1 MSTRDDPWPQGTPS
15 WVDLSSPDP
24 AASNAFYS
32 ALFGWEIQDSGPEM
46 GNYGMCLLGGRP
58 VAGIG
63 PQMGGEA
70 PPAWLTYLAVDDVEK
85 TAEAIAPNGGTVVAP
100 PMDVGPAGR
109 MAVAQDP
116 AGAFFGIWQAGETI
130 GFERFNEPG
139 SVVWNEAMSRDVERT
154 RPFYAAV
161 FGYEYEP
168 VEGMP
173 YWMLKDA
180 TDHRTVGGLGA
191 IDPGAPAGTP
201 AHWMTYFLVDDTH
214 ASAAN
219 AQAAGATLAQAP
231 VDTPFGRMAVV
242 VDPLGAMFSI
252 MTAPEDSG
260 TAAEG

>member
-1 MSTRDDPWPQGTPS
+1 MSTRDEPWPQGTPS

-32 ALFGWEIQDSGPEM
+32 TLFGWEIQDTGEEM
-46 GNYGMCLLGGRP
+46 GHYGMCLLGGRP

-63 PQMGGEA
+63 PQMGGGDA

-85 TAEAIAPNGGTVVAP
+85 TAEAIASNGGTVVAP
-100 PMDVGPAGR
+100 PMDVGAAGR

-130 GFERFNEPG
+130 GYERFNEPN
-139 SVVWNEAMSRDVERT
+139 SVVWNEAMSRDPERT
-154 RPFYAAV
+154 KPFYAAV
-161 FGYEYEP
+161 FGYEFEP
-168 VEGMP
+168 VEGSP

-180 TDHRTVGGLGA
+180 SHHETVGGIGA
-191 IDPGAPAGTP
+191 MDAGVPAEVP
-201 AHWMTYFLVDDTH
+201 AHWMTYFLVDDTD
-214 ASAAN
+214 ASAAK
-219 AQAAGATLAQAP
+219 ARGAGATVAQEP

-252 MTAPEDSG
+252 MTAPAGS
-260 TAAEG
+260 